1 MLTIKVTSNICTLV
15 WGSVVFDERC
25 YVDCIYLLIIC
36 VNGIE
41 LVSISSK
48 MKYYSVYAVCRLFST
63 LRTSLVVYKLALIAT
78 RSIHLTWT
86 NVHLLFI
93 AFVRDGDKTLRTK
106 NLFCELFKR
115 HLLRTHSCDY
125 LH

>member
-1 MLTIKVTSNICTLV
+1 M
-15 WGSVVFDERC
+15 VFDKRC

-86 NVHLLFI
+86 NVYLSFI
-93 AFVRDGDKTLRTK
+93 GFMWDGDKTLRTK
-106 NLFCELFKR
+106 NLFVNFSKG
-115 HLLRTHSCDY
+115 TSCVFIHVITFIKQSTS
-125 LH
+125 LIGCAPLGS

>member
-15 WGSVVFDERC
+15 WGSVVFDKRC

-48 MKYYSVYAVCRLFST
+48 MKYYSVYAVCRLFSP
-63 LRTSLVVYKLALIAT
+63 LRTSLVVYKLALIAR
-78 RSIHLTWT
+78 RSIHLTWK
-86 NVHLLFI
+86 NVYLLFI
-93 AFVRDGDKTLRTK
+93 GFVWDGDKTLRTK

-115 HLLRTHSCDY
+115 YLLRTHSCDY